1 MLLLFKFL
9 VRIDINLKKRY
20 IFFVFSGIIC
30 IFAAKLRHEVVQI
43 IVL

>member
-30 IFAAKLRHEVVQI
+30 IFAAKFVNTVYL
-43 IVL
+43 